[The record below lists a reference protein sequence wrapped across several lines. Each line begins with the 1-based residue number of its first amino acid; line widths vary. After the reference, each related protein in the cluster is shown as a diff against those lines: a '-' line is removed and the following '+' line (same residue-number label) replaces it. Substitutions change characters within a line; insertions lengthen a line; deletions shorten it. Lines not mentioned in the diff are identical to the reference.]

1 MTLVVSPSEHR
12 ILFSGTHT
20 VGIVILVVLSW
31 SIPLPMKPWVRECFD
46 RFETFSLF
54 SANLAVCVY

>member
-1 MTLVVSPSEHR
+1 MTLVVLPSEPHS
-12 ILFSGTHT
+12 LFSGTHT
-20 VGIVILVVLSW
+20 EGIVTLEVLSW
-31 SIPLPMKPWVRECFD
+31 LIPLPMKPWVRECFD